1 MSSEPSF
8 VRRRASPFLRFI
20 LKVPVLLYR
29 GPIAD
34 LLRSRCVMLLTT
46 RGRRSGLARTGPVS
60 FVPVDDH
67 FVVFSGWGIGS
78 NWYQNLRANP
88 EVTITV
94 GRRRM
99 RAMARLVEDPD
110 RRHELMLR
118 MQ

>member
-1 MSSEPSF
+1 MASSEPTF
-8 VRRRASPFLRFI
+8 TRRRANPVLRTL
-20 LKVPVLLYR
+20 LKIPVLLYR

-46 RGRRSGLARTGPVS
+46 KGRRSGRPRTGPVS
-60 FVPVDDH
+60 FMPVDDH
-67 FVVFSGWGIGS
+67 FVVFSGWGVTS

-99 RAMARLVEDPD
+99 RAVA
-110 RRHELMLR
+110 
-118 MQ
+118 